1 MLPVVWPG
9 SPRRTEATHDFR
21 DGDDVEDTQRF
32 YCWMGRCP
40 RAVCTEEGDLHDLM
54 LAGVCSH
61 VTCWH
66 VFSDCRW
73 LV

>member
-1 MLPVVWPG
+1 M
-9 SPRRTEATHDFR
+9 HDFR
-21 DGDDVEDTQRF
+21 DGDDVKDTQRSH
-32 YCWMGRCP
+32 CWMGRCP
-40 RAVCTEEGDLHDLM
+40 RAVCTEGGGGADLHDLM

-61 VTCWH
+61 VTLRH